1 MQAVIDAGIYD
12 DTIFIVTSDHGGI
25 GTGHGGKTMDEMETP
40 FIIAGKGIKK
50 GAVITDSMMQFDT
63 ASTLAHIFRIRQ
75 PQVWIGRPMMQVFK

>member
-12 DTIFIVTSDHGGI
+12 DSIFIVTSDHGGI

-40 FIIAGKGIKK
+40 FIIAGKRIKK
-50 GAVITDSMMQFDT
+50 GAVITDSMMQFDI

>member
-1 MQAVIDAGIYD
+1 
-12 DTIFIVTSDHGGI
+12 
-25 GTGHGGKTMDEMETP
+25 MDEMETP

-50 GAVITDSMMQFDT
+50 GAVITDSMMQFDI